1 MKNGILY
8 MSLILSLIMISLF
21 VFITIHDNRIVEQ
34 VGENGQIITENELYK
49 QDGLSETI
57 EAIMMFGMIFALAL
71 DLLIDQFEDYKF
83 YRDTKLSKQ
92 LLFIEF
98 LLFVIFAGIVFLKID
113 IRFNTWLFWPLVL
126 AVRLFLKSIGILLSL
141 RALSIQN

>member
-8 MSLILSLIMISLF
+8 MSLILGLIMISLF

-57 EAIMMFGMIFALAL
+57 EFIMIGSMIFALAL

-83 YRDTKLSKQ
+83 YSDTKLSKR
-92 LLFIEF
+92 LLFIE
-98 LLFVIFAGIVFLKID
+98 LILAVIFAGIVFFKID
-113 IRFNTWLFWPLVL
+113 IRLNTWLFLPLLL
-126 AVRLFLKSIGILLSL
+126 AFRLFLKSIGILFGLKNL
-141 RALSIQN
+141 GVQN